1 MHMLGKDGKLMSS
14 QKVNGEDKRVKVGDI
29 IRVGNKEVPVI
40 TAQSKTIIKYKK
52 TGVIY
57 KDNDE
62 WTALGVDPK
71 DIQVDIK
78 IQVPTLDLLA
88 KTK

>member
-1 MHMLGKDGKLMSS
+1 MQTIKHNGKD
-14 QKVNGEDKRVKVGDI
+14 VPVVEADVKV
-29 IRVGNKEVPVI
+29 
-40 TAQSKTIIKYKK
+40 TIKNKK

-57 KDNDE
+57 KDEAE
-62 WTALGVDPK
+62 WKALGIAPQ
-71 DIQVDIK
+71 DIQIDVK

>member
-1 MHMLGKDGKLMSS
+1 MHMLGKDGMLMSAEKS
-14 QKVNGEDKRVKVGDI
+14 NGEDKQQVIQIGGKG
-29 IRVGNKEVPVI
+29 VPVI
-40 TAQSKTIIKYKK
+40 TAKSKAVIKNKK

-62 WTALGVDPK
+62 WTALGIDPK

>member
-1 MHMLGKDGKLMSS
+1 MHMLGKDGQLMSAEKS
-14 QKVNGEDKRVKVGDI
+14 NGEDKQQVIKIG
-29 IRVGNKEVPVI
+29 GKEVPVI
-40 TAQSKTIIKYKK
+40 TAQSKAVKKNKK

-62 WTALGVDPK
+62 WTALGIDPK

-78 IQVPTLDLLA
+78 IEVPTLDLLA

>member
-1 MHMLGKDGKLMSS
+1 MHMLGKDGQLMSAEKS
-14 QKVNGEDKRVKVGDI
+14 NGEDKQQVIKIG
-29 IRVGNKEVPVI
+29 GKEVPII
-40 TAQSKTIIKYKK
+40 TAQSKAVIKNKK

-62 WTALGVDPK
+62 WTALGIDPK

-78 IQVPTLDLLA
+78 IEVPTLDLLA

>member
-1 MHMLGKDGKLMSS
+1 MHMLGKDGMMSS
-14 QKVNGEDKRVKVGDI
+14 EKMNGANPPQTVKVGD
-29 IRVGNKEVPVI
+29 KELPVI
-40 TAQSKTIIKYKK
+40 TAKSKTTIKNKK

-57 KDNDE
+57 KDEAE
-62 WTALGVDPK
+62 WKALGIAPQ
-71 DIQVDIK
+71 DIQIDVK

>member
-1 MHMLGKDGKLMSS
+1 MHMLGKDVQLMSAEKS
-14 QKVNGEDKRVKVGDI
+14 NGEDKQQVIKIG
-29 IRVGNKEVPVI
+29 GKEVPVI
-40 TAQSKTIIKYKK
+40 TAQSKAVIKNKK

-62 WTALGVDPK
+62 WTALGIDPK

-78 IQVPTLDLLA
+78 IEVPTLDLLA

>member
-1 MHMLGKDGKLMSS
+1 MHMLGKDGILMSS
-14 QKVNGEDKRVKVGDI
+14 QKVNGKDKSQTINVGGKD
-29 IRVGNKEVPVI
+29 VPVI
-40 TAQSKTIIKYKK
+40 TATSQTIIKNKK

-57 KDNDE
+57 KDNNE

-71 DIQVDIK
+71 DIQVDVK